1 MKYTETV
8 LLYNPKNS
16 EKARKMKVV
25 LLRMGVRIKN
35 VTEDM
40 LQQSVGTILGI
51 EGFENIASPEAKGE
65 TEEEVLV
72 MFGFTNGRIDTMLRE
87 FKKARIPRVN
97 LKAIVTDH
105 NVRWTFAALIDEL
118 QKEHEAMTKYETA
131 EHDVEKYFE

>member
-1 MKYTETV
+1 MRFTETV

-16 EKARKMKVV
+16 EKARKIKVV

-40 LQQSVGTILGI
+40 LQQSVGSILGL
-51 EGFENIASPEAKGE
+51 EGYEEAVPSEAKGE

-87 FKKARIPRVN
+87 FKKARISRVN
-97 LKAIVTDH
+97 LKAILTEH
-105 NVRWTFAALIDEL
+105 NVRWTFAALIEEL
-118 QKEHEAMTKYETA
+118 QKEHEAMLKFETV
-131 EHDVEKYFE
+131 EHDVDKYFE